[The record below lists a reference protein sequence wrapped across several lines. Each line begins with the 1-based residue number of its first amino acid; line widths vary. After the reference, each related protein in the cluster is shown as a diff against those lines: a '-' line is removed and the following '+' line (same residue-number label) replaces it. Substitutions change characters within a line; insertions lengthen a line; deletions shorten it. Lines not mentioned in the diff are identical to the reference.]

1 MLWTRSLK
9 QSIGGETPSG
19 PELWLAATQVVKYLM
34 YFNGKIMG
42 VMSQADIFRD
52 ETMMAYEHFKT
63 SFKVMGVVGTHSPVA
78 SLF

>member
-1 MLWTRSLK
+1 M
-9 QSIGGETPSG
+9 
-19 PELWLAATQVVKYLM
+19 KYLM

-52 ETMMAYEHFKT
+52 ETMMVYEHFKT

>member
-1 MLWTRSLK
+1 MTKIKESN
-9 QSIGGETPSG
+9 I
-19 PELWLAATQVVKYLM
+19 VKYLM

-42 VMSQADIFRD
+42 VMSQAEIFRD

-63 SFKVMGVVGTHSPVA
+63 NLKVMGVVGTHSPVA